1 MSISI
6 FQKQNQVSGSFNNGE
21 ILEKKPIGFSQ
32 DGGETK
38 PYSNL
43 FYWAHAWTPGVKSTI
58 ALHPHQG
65 FEICSFVLNGSIRH
79 YDTKQKKWILL
90 NKGDVQIIR
99 AGNGISHAEEILYRS
114 EIFQIWFDPDI
125 SKTLNNAA
133 SYSDYKSSEFPI
145 IKGSNIETTIIC
157 GGNSPFKM
165 DSEMIEINNHK
176 LNNGNFKFDLNP
188 RLIYSFFIRVG
199 ELIYNDKKISKGT
212 FIIIEK
218 ESSVSISVNDYLEI
232 FEIKSPLKPSYSTY
246 FERFVN

>member
-43 FYWAHAWTPGVKSTI
+43 FYWAHAWTPGAKSTI

-65 FEICSFVLNGSIRH
+65 FEICSFVLKGSIKH
-79 YDTKQKKWILL
+79 YDTKQKKWIIL

-99 AGNGISHAEEILYRS
+99 AGNGISHAEEILDHS

-125 SKTLNNAA
+125 SKTINKPA
-133 SYSDYKSSEFPI
+133 SYSDYKSSEFPL
-145 IKGSNIETTIIC
+145 IKSNNIETTIIC
-157 GGNSPFKM
+157 GGKSPFKM

-176 LNNGNFKFDLNP
+176 LNNGDFEFTLNP
-188 RLIYSFFIRVG
+188 QLIHSFFIREG

-212 FIIIEK
+212 FIILEK
-218 ESSVSISVNDYLEI
+218 ERSVNFIVEDYLEI
-232 FEIKSPLKPSYSTY
+232 FEIKSPLKSSYSTY